1 MNLNFRLRDYTP
13 ATTEPDGPNGC
24 GVYTDN
30 GTFSIIF
37 QDGTVSLEVK
47 SPSAPGTW
55 LFVLCGWCTLILTGG
70 TVYAA
75 RHRTCTL
82 KPIGSA
88 EKQFSSEIMNGKVA
102 VEWFKKFMGKR
113 RRRTEGNEELDK
125 RIRR

>member
-75 RHRTCTL
+75 RHR
-82 KPIGSA
+82 SA